1 MSDTSFP
8 FHPSIQ
14 STRYPG
20 ILWTRSDVA
29 RELDKS
35 LATVRRYED
44 GIHVHAPL
52 PKAFVTGQGANLFV
66 PDAVMAW
73 WERECDS
80 RDAEDV

>member
-1 MSDTSFP
+1 MNEHTP
-8 FHPSIQ
+8 
-14 STRYPG
+14 TRYPAG
-20 ILWTRSDVA
+20 LLWTRSDVA
-29 RELDKS
+29 RELNKS

-66 PDAVMAW
+66 PGDVMTW

-80 RDAEDV
+80 RDIYEHSEDM